1 MDRQFGQRG
10 RRLRI
15 NTPETESIQIIR
27 GRRFQAMTTKKPN
40 PERGTVI
47 VEAAFTLL
55 LLFIF
60 LFGLMEVGRFISV
73 QQVLTNAAREG
84 ARARVTPYSQT
95 SYLLADFEVR
105 NVVCTF
111 LNAAS
116 VKCDPTTNDYL
127 GPADQTRIWVNQ
139 GTHVPD
145 QTVCPTSIG
154 FPDESCTIVHVEV
167 PYRPI
172 LLSMF
177 GYFSVTLKAEALMRN
192 ETGK

>member
-1 MDRQFGQRG
+1 MGKRTSFCNTFAPPHADLWAIPRWGYLLVGWLIRNYQGRQ
-10 RRLRI
+10 
-15 NTPETESIQIIR
+15 
-27 GRRFQAMTTKKPN
+27 FQAMTTKKPN

-116 VKCDPTTNDYL
+116 VKCDPTTN
-127 GPADQTRIWVNQ
+127 
-139 GTHVPD
+139 
-145 QTVCPTSIG
+145 
-154 FPDESCTIVHVEV
+154 
-167 PYRPI
+167 
-172 LLSMF
+172 
-177 GYFSVTLKAEALMRN
+177 
-192 ETGK
+192 

>member
-1 MDRQFGQRG
+1 MTPFSSLTNYPGRQ
-10 RRLRI
+10 
-15 NTPETESIQIIR
+15 
-27 GRRFQAMTTKKPN
+27 PN
-40 PERGTVI
+40 PERGAVG
-47 VEAAFTLL
+47 VEAAVTML
-55 LLFIF
+55 LLFMF
-60 LFGLMEVGRFISV
+60 LFGLMEVGRLTLV
-73 QQVLTNAAREG
+73 QQTLTDAAREG